1 MNRPLRAGVVALSL
15 VVSAVTLGAA
25 GPKRLTLTVYS
36 DPAGATIYQNDQVFG
51 YAPTRLKYKVTKGF
65 RAGKECARLIP
76 LKVRWASG
84 AEASIGDQTACP
96 QNGGNQQITF
106 VRPTGVDGR
115 EMDVLF
121 AIQITS
127 LMQQRAAN
135 EAAATAAAW
144 DAIVP
149 FRPIVPARP
158 VHCTSQVIGRQVF
171 TNCY

>member
-1 MNRPLRAGVVALSL
+1 
-15 VVSAVTLGAA
+15 
-25 GPKRLTLTVYS
+25 
-36 DPAGATIYQNDQVFG
+36 
-51 YAPTRLKYKVTKGF
+51 
-65 RAGKECARLIP
+65 
-76 LKVRWASG
+76 
-84 AEASIGDQTACP
+84 
-96 QNGGNQQITF
+96 

-135 EAAATAAAW
+135 ETAATAAAW

-158 VHCTSQVIGRQVF
+158 VYCTSQVIGRQVF